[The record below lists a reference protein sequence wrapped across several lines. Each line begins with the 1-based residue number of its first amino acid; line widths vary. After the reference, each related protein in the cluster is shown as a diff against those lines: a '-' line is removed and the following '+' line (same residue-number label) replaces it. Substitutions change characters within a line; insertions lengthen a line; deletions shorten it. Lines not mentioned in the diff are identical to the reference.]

1 MFGWSPARDGHLDGS
16 ISGTPSELIGLTE
29 FTIWANNSAH
39 SESQTITITVIE
51 ELVVSIGNDEI
62 DDDDSAL
69 DWRYLCLPL
78 ILLILVLVFALY
90 YANKDELILDAEPE
104 NTSSKPDFVDGLGTN
119 ERPYVLESVKS
130 MKPGESVLSKELI
143 TINNITPGLNIRL
156 IDYSNLDDV
165 SKFTL
170 LDSKDD
176 SHGMTMIQA
185 DDEGVIKFRLRFDDS
200 VQPSLT
206 GGKYNSKLKIGRE
219 SVYLRWNV
227 EIEAELKSS
236 EQEKGPVN
244 SKKAKKEEELARI
257 KSRAQSIDFTTLGV
271 ATADD
276 RDNLQTI
283 KGIGPFIE
291 EKLNALGIYT
301 FAQVGNMT
309 SKIEEEVNE
318 AIEFFPGRVKRDE
331 WANQAKELAKNKK

>member
-1 MFGWSPARDGHLDGS
+1 
-16 ISGTPSELIGLTE
+16 
-29 FTIWANNSAH
+29 
-39 SESQTITITVIE
+39 
-51 ELVVSIGNDEI
+51 
-62 DDDDSAL
+62 
-69 DWRYLCLPL
+69 
-78 ILLILVLVFALY
+78 
-90 YANKDELILDAEPE
+90 
-104 NTSSKPDFVDGLGTN
+104 
-119 ERPYVLESVKS
+119 

-219 SVYLRWNV
+219 SVYFRWNV

-331 WANQAKELAKNKK
+331 WAKQAKELAKNKK